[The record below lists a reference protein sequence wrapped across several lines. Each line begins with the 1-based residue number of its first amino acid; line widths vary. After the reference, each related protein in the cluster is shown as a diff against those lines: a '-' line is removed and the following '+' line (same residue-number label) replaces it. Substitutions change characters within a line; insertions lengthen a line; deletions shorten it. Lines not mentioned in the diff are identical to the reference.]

1 MSPPDDLPD
10 LVRRFLAAPEGPE
23 AHRLLDAVAR
33 HVQRVSRSYPA
44 AWFALGEKSPD
55 SVEDLGN
62 RVFTVCAAVTK
73 GRFPFQGRV
82 PFATFAEERMEGR
95 TIRYHSFYAKLSIT
109 REIMRDD
116 YARNIV
122 RDPVLRWRADLY
134 REVGDTLSALAGS
147 GAAHQ
152 ERRGR
157 GVPTTW
163 SLTGDGPRM
172 IRSAEEVAVSLKRR
186 LPADVATLVSLALR
200 EGGPATQSTLTRL
213 IEDTLGTPEKPEPR
227 VDTGDV
233 DLPTRLAVR
242 AAVAAAWSE
251 LADEDRSLLVAVARG
266 ESYDALVARDPRFK
280 HKVAVTRAVKRCG
293 TGFVAHVLAD
303 LGMEGAASA
312 PPQRL
317 VEAIMGV
324 LEEILPTSPA
334 TAEST

>member
-1 MSPPDDLPD
+1 VSTPDDLPE
-10 LVRRFLAAPEGPE
+10 LVRRFLAAPDGPE
-23 AHRLLDAVAR
+23 AHRLLDEVAR
-33 HVQRVSRSYPA
+33 HVRRVSRSYPA
-44 AWFALGEKSPD
+44 AWFALGEKTPE

-62 RVFTVCAAVTK
+62 RVFTVCAAVKK

-82 PFATFAEERMEGR
+82 PFTAFAEERMEGR
-95 TIRYHSFYAKLSIT
+95 AIRYHSFYAKISIT

-134 REVGDTLSALAGS
+134 REVGDGLAALAES
-147 GAAHQ
+147 GAANK

-157 GVPTTW
+157 GVPPTW
-163 SLTGDGPRM
+163 SLTGGGPRM
-172 IRSAEEVAVSLKRR
+172 VRSAEEVAVSLKRR
-186 LPADVATLVSLALR
+186 LPTDVPTLVALALR

-213 IEDTLGTPEKPEPR
+213 IEDTLGTPDKPEPR
-227 VDTGDV
+227 VDKGDA
-233 DLPTRLAVR
+233 DLQTRLAVR
-242 AAVAAAWSE
+242 EAVAGAWSE
-251 LADEDRSLLVAVARG
+251 LAEQDRSLLVAVARG
-266 ESYDALVARDPRFK
+266 ESYDDLVARDPRFK

-293 TGFVAHVLAD
+293 TGFVRRVLGD

-312 PPQRL
+312 PPQQL

-334 TAEST
+334 TEESA